1 MEMFQHYLF
10 TLKNTIIKNILHSI
24 GESHDIITTT
34 TTTTT
39 TTTNTYTDYKCNI
52 SGIFDENSIVFNN
65 FENKLYVNLCKVCIN
80 IPGKEDFC
88 MDKTHCQIIIF
99 ECDSNIM
106 IECRGFYNA
115 TFTTTTTL
123 EAFSIQFAKDFVK
136 EYFDS
141 FVSVNVNRRPRR
153 NKRKLYVPRRRV
165 LK

>member
-24 GESHDIITTT
+24 GESYDTTT
-34 TTTTT
+34 TTT
-39 TTTNTYTDYKCNI
+39 YSDYKCI

-88 MDKTHCQIIIF
+88 MDRNHCQIIVF

-106 IECRGFYNA
+106 I
-115 TFTTTTTL
+115 
-123 EAFSIQFAKDFVK
+123 
-136 EYFDS
+136 
-141 FVSVNVNRRPRR
+141 
-153 NKRKLYVPRRRV
+153 
-165 LK
+165 